1 MAPLMRRFETPQPTP
16 VTIEIPVGTVH
27 LIASERSDTVVTVNP
42 TDRTR
47 SVDVEAAEKTIVDFA
62 NGALLVR
69 GQKPRGFKYVGWG
82 RSGSVD
88 VTIELPS
95 GSPVRGDAG
104 VGDFRADGRLGDTHI
119 RNGVGDVRLDET
131 GAVDVVSGLGSFT
144 LNRAEGRTRV
154 VTAGEMRL
162 GVIDGSAEIKNQ
174 NGKTWIGEV
183 AGVAGVKSDNGD
195 VTVDR
200 AHRSLTVKTANG
212 DIQIGSVESGAVDL
226 KTAAGH
232 LDIGVE
238 NGIAAWVDASTQFGR
253 VLNLMGE
260 GAAPASTERTVEIH
274 ARTAFGDISIRRS

>member
-16 VTIEIPVGTVH
+16 VTIEIPVGAVH

-88 VTIELPS
+88 VTIELPA

-154 VTAGEMRL
+154 VTAGEMRF

-183 AGVAGVKSDNGD
+183 SGVAGVKSDNGD

-200 AHRSLTVKTANG
+200 AHSSLTVKTANG

-238 NGIAAWVDASTQFGR
+238 DGIAAWVDASTQFGR